1 MKLKYIILSAVIS
14 LLIWSILF
22 IFVLKKELTVGLYRE
37 LFELKTAHAE
47 KSSSPRFF
55 ILAGSNGL
63 YSHDAE
69 TFEKIL
75 NMPSTNLSV
84 AVMFPL
90 NYLLERYQ
98 TLLQSGD
105 IVYLPL
111 EYVNYTGK
119 HSGGSFGDIY
129 DITIEKNF
137 SKLTLKRFYN
147 CFSRFDIP
155 TLIESVAEQMLVTA
169 GFKPLVTARSL
180 TSYGDIAVNTPE
192 EAGSYLDFINS
203 VPPAKVEFIEADPA
217 IKEFLTWAANKNIT
231 VIGGLPT
238 TFDDTTILPEA
249 KSSIEKLFTN
259 NRALFITAENC
270 SLYPRKDFFDT
281 SYHLQRQ
288 AQIKHSQIIA
298 GEMLKKY
305 PDLFRKVK

>member
-14 LLIWSILF
+14 LLIWSVLF
-22 IFVLKKELTVGLYRE
+22 IFVLKKELTVGLYRG

-55 ILAGSNGL
+55 IIAGSNGL

-69 TFEKIL
+69 TFEKVL

-98 TLLQSGD
+98 TLLRSGD

-111 EYVNYTGK
+111 EYVNYTGS

-137 SKLTLKRFYN
+137 SKLTPKRFYN
-147 CFSRFDIP
+147 CFGKFDIP
-155 TLIESVAEQMLVTA
+155 TLIESLAEQMLVFA
-169 GFKPLVTARSL
+169 GVKPLVTAKSL
-180 TSYGDIAVNTPE
+180 TPYGDIAVNTPE
-192 EAGSYLDFINS
+192 AAKSYRKFIDS
-203 VPPAKVEFIEADPA
+203 IPPAKIEFIAANPA
-217 IKEFLTWAANKNIT
+217 IKDFLQWAADKNIT

-238 TFDDTTILPEA
+238 TFDDTFIPPEA
-249 KSSIEKLFTN
+249 KNSIEKLFTDN
-259 NRALFITAENC
+259 GALFTAAANC
-270 SLYPRKDFFDT
+270 SLYPRQEFFDT

-288 AQIKHSQIIA
+288 SQIKHSQIIA
-298 GEMLKKY
+298 EELLKKY
-305 PDLFRKVK
+305 PGLFKAKQ